1 MLGKRNVN
9 AVIVCLAATL
19 GVATWPAPAAR
30 GQNVEQD
37 LQQLAGVLNDEN
49 VRPEDR
55 DEAARRLVSRQSPQ
69 ARQILLSVLVSV
81 GNRDGQLAVAR
92 ALASSSNN
100 DPQFIV
106 PLFALLGPD
115 RALTDAAA
123 DALATYKTNPQV
135 LSRLVDLIN
144 ARQQPAPLRIACIRA
159 LGTLN
164 EKRAAQTLVGLLTSD
179 EEAAEIRTAAADALV
194 QLTGL
199 RENGQDVQRWQQ
211 WWNQRADESEDQWR
225 QSLLNERSA
234 RLSELQA
241 RYSKLVD
248 EVRNVL
254 TDQYQLVPDV
264 EKPDM
269 AMRFLKA
276 DEPVIRAL
284 GAKLVFDDTISN
296 RTIVPAIRQQ
306 LRKMVGDSSP
316 QVRLEVATTLRA
328 LNDAGALDA
337 LLAQLPQERDPQVKA
352 AIAEAIAPIHDLRAV
367 PELRKLL
374 GDESFVAAQ
383 AAAEAIAE
391 LAPLIVQEQPAVATQ
406 IGTELNTL
414 LKKDASSPGAAGLA
428 EAIVEAMASLNQPT
442 LEPTFYHLL
451 TSNQP
456 PGVKRWAI
464 HGLAALK
471 DSNSLDLIINS
482 LDDPDPSVRLEAVNA
497 LAAVGTFENG
507 DLLYHRMTPTEE
519 PDESVRDAA
528 WDVLSKLLQ
537 GAPAQQLSAW
547 ADRFSDDPAKRV
559 VVLKIL
565 AEKQQENHADDDL
578 AYTRQNI
585 GESLMKID
593 HPAEAADYFRQ
604 ALDYWSKKNEER
616 FTAGLTQQ
624 LITALLRAHEYPDAI
639 QFGSSLIQTDRS
651 QQMTVGP
658 AIRTE
663 AERLCDTGDLQSA
676 LVLIDEAKKMQPA
689 LDPRYAHDLD
699 DIATEVHKKINDAG
713 TGGT

>member
-37 LQQLAGVLNDEN
+37 LQQLAGVLNGEN

-663 AERLCDTGDLQSA
+663 AERLRDTGDLQSA